1 MAASTPL
8 LAGQTVTGLLLAAP
22 GGSTT
27 KASDNVTFAAS
38 TISGNVKAWVLAGFA
53 DNPWSGA
60 GGLTF
65 VYEVDNSKKS
75 ADSITGF
82 SVNGWTNFLTNVAIY
97 SSVGVPPYSATR
109 SVSGTITFGFLNPPA
124 GFGLVAP
131 NQNSYDL
138 VVYSNATSF
147 TTVSVGVRDGSGVT
161 LSTCGPAAVPDG
173 GVTALLLGLGFLG
186 LGLIRRFKK

>member
-1 MAASTPL
+1 
-8 LAGQTVTGLLLAAP
+8 
-22 GGSTT
+22 
-27 KASDNVTFAAS
+27 
-38 TISGNVKAWVLAGFA
+38 LAGFA

-65 VYEVDNSKKS
+65 VYEVDNSARS
-75 ADSITGF
+75 IDSITGF
-82 SVNGWTNFLTNVAIY
+82 SVNGWTKYLTNVADYNTI
-97 SSVGVPPYSATR
+97 GIEPYSATR

-124 GFGLVAP
+124 GLGLVAP
-131 NQNSYDL
+131 GLHSYDL
-138 VVYSNATSF
+138 VIYSNATSW

-161 LSTCGPAAVPDG
+161 LSTLGPAVPDG